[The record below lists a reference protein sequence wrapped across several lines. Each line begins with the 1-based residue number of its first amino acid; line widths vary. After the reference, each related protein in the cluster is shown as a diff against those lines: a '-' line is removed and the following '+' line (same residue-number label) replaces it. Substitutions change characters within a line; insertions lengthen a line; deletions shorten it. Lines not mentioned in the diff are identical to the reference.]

1 MEYQIEPIRLS
12 YPELD
17 AGPNPNIMTER
28 LTRYYVAEETPDDG
42 NCLVFQFKYPTY
54 EAFNLPR

>member
-17 AGPNPNIMTER
+17 AGPNPNIMTQR

-42 NCLVFQFKYPTY
+42 NFIYLGLNEIEKG
-54 EAFNLPR
+54 PRYKI

>member
-42 NCLVFQFKYPTY
+42 NFKSLKLCLLFS
-54 EAFNLPR
+54 NI